1 MHAKW
6 IRYQYKCNIFSF
18 RDHQILWI
26 YYALCIYI
34 TKEVIESILLENI
47 YIYILV
53 IWLFS
58 DHTLSMTT
66 QKICVADVAKKLL
79 QAIRK
84 RFEFDKHTINW
95 TLWIGNGILRK
106 QMLRK
111 RCLLEKEVM
120 DIFTAKDV
128 SDNSKNYLIDTSQIC
143 I

>member
-1 MHAKW
+1 MPSELDININVIYFLFEIIKFYEYIMHYVYILQKKW
-6 IRYQYKCNIFSF
+6 SNLFYWK
-18 RDHQILWI
+18 
-26 YYALCIYI
+26 
-34 TKEVIESILLENI
+34 I
-47 YIYILV
+47 YIYIYIGYLV
-53 IWLFS
+53 ILRS
-58 DHTLSMTT
+58 YPKYDT

>member
-1 MHAKW
+1 MPSELDININVIYFLFEIIKFYEYIMHYVYILQKKW
-6 IRYQYKCNIFSF
+6 SNLFYWK
-18 RDHQILWI
+18 
-26 YYALCIYI
+26 
-34 TKEVIESILLENI
+34 I

-106 QMLRK
+106 QMLKK

-120 DIFTAKDV
+120 GIFTAKDV

>member
-1 MHAKW
+1 MPSELDININVIYFLFEIIKFYEYIMHYVYILQKKW
-6 IRYQYKCNIFSF
+6 SNLFYWK
-18 RDHQILWI
+18 
-26 YYALCIYI
+26 
-34 TKEVIESILLENI
+34 I

>member
-1 MHAKW
+1 M
-6 IRYQYKCNIFSF
+6 NILC
-18 RDHQILWI
+18 IMYI
-26 YYALCIYI
+26 YYKRSDRIY
-34 TKEVIESILLENI
+34 SIGK

-95 TLWIGNGILRK
+95 TL
-106 QMLRK
+106 
-111 RCLLEKEVM
+111 
-120 DIFTAKDV
+120 
-128 SDNSKNYLIDTSQIC
+128 
-143 I
+143 